1 MALDLIPTTTVCQQ
15 LRVCS
20 KTLERWEKDPSLNFP
35 KPIRIKTR
43 RYWLEG
49 DIQKW
54 IDAQKAPEM
63 VAA

>member
-15 LRVCS
+15 LRVCA

-43 RYWLEG
+43 RYWVEG

-54 IDAQKAPEM
+54 IDAQK

>member
-1 MALDLIPTTTVCQQ
+1 MALDFIPTTAVCQQ

-20 KTLERWEKDPSLNFP
+20 KTLDRWEKDATLNFP

-43 RYWLEG
+43 RYWSEA
-49 DIQKW
+49 DIQAW
-54 IDAQKAPEM
+54 LDAKK